1 MKRVD
6 NLREIKKTGV
16 LDDKKFY
23 QDISKR
29 CNYVNEDTVKEFY
42 MALVR
47 TVTAGLRENGII
59 RLPHLGDMALVRQKD
74 KMGISGQK
82 KKFIEGAHM
91 LKFYPDYAIKGYFS
105 ELVKSSNR
113 KLDPSE
119 KLLGKKI

>member
-16 LDDKKFY
+16 LDNKKFY

-29 CNYVNEDTVKEFY
+29 CNYISEDAVKEFY
-42 MALVR
+42 LALVR

-59 RLPHLGDMALVRQKD
+59 RLPYLGDMALVRQKD
-74 KMGISGQK
+74 KMGLSGNK
-82 KKFIEGAHM
+82 KMFIEGAHM
-91 LKFYPDYAIKGYFS
+91 LKFYPDYALKGYFS
-105 ELVKSSNR
+105 ELSKSAQR

-119 KLLGKKI
+119 KLLGKKS

>member
-16 LDDKKFY
+16 LNDKKFY

-29 CNYVNEDTVKEFY
+29 CNYISEDSVKEFY
-42 MALVR
+42 MALVK

-74 KMGISGQK
+74 KMGLSGQK
-82 KKFIEGAHM
+82 KMLIEGAHM

-105 ELVKSSNR
+105 ELGRATQR